1 MFRRSKNILI
11 FILFLCLAF
20 PVQAQESFRVLFWN
34 VANLFDCKDDSR
46 KNDNEFLPDAK
57 RHWTPYRYWEKV
69 RNLAKGIIAS
79 GDEYVPDL
87 VGLCEVENDSCLY
100 DLTRRSPLREAG
112 YRFVMTD
119 SPDQRGID
127 VALLYQRAKFKLL
140 HHQSIR
146 IPHKQLNRGA
156 TRDILH
162 VVGQVVSGDTLDVM
176 VCHFPSRSGGQAE
189 SEPYRIFVAE
199 TLKHH
204 VDSLLEVRSQ
214 PYIIVMGDFNDYPT
228 DRLTDRLTDTKAGLR
243 NLMKGMPGGTYRYR
257 GEWGIFDQFF
267 VSAEVPVKRV
277 EILRF
282 PFLLEEDGKY
292 GGDKPFRTYHGMR
305 YQGGYSDHLPV
316 GMEVSF

>member
-1 MFRRSKNILI
+1 M
-11 FILFLCLAF
+11 LFLCLAF
-20 PVQAQESFRVLFWN
+20 PVQAQESFRVVFWN
-34 VANLFDCKDDSR
+34 VENLFDCKDDPH
-46 KNDNEFLPDAK
+46 KNDNEFLPDSK
-57 RHWTPYRYWEKV
+57 RNWTPFRYWQKV

-79 GDEYVPDL
+79 GNDYVPDL

-140 HHQSIR
+140 QHQSIR

-162 VVGQVVSGDTLDVM
+162 VIGQVVSGDTLDVM

-199 TLKHH
+199 TLKHY

-214 PYIIVMGDFNDYPT
+214 PYIIVMGDFNDVPSAAQF
-228 DRLTDRLTDTKAGLR
+228 DMLDNILVNKSDSLHAAGR
-243 NLMKGMPGGTYRYR
+243 GTIRYE
-257 GEWGIFDQFF
+257 GKWDLIDMFL
-267 VSAEVPVKRV
+267 VSSNIEGHSVMDIPEVP
-277 EILRF
+277 
-282 PFLLEEDGKY
+282 FLMTRESRHAGE
-292 GGDKPFRTYHGMR
+292 KPLRTYSGPR
-305 YQGGYSDHLPV
+305 YLGGVSDHLPV
-316 GMEVSF
+316 VLYFRN